1 MPAKFIEFTPEEMA
15 NAPPLEPALKGLL
28 RSQNL
33 HEEVIMA
40 FRCNEV
46 LSRSVFVALDTTIE
60 GLTKTAETF
69 RIKVASGEFVHKRE
83 MAKLISAWQQGK
95 VDQDT
100 KQKVDA
106 VCKAHGEPIAMLPE
120 EYESLLVSFA
130 KIHGKFHDAKLPAQS
145 YFEAFQDK
153 LQEGRLKPES
163 LAQVVSLAEEEAFEA
178 TKPESK
184 SFAIHLD
191 SSLTVQS
198 KKRYIAKVP
207 SSIEELRLKY
217 AIMSNMWLLSK
228 LRSPGRPLFS
238 DLDEHTWPKFLEILL
253 SDDNFLCERRIHG
266 GKKVLAPDWN
276 SCLEYEFQLRKKACK
291 IIREFQKPIVTAL
304 REAYEDPQHRMTHWI
319 SLLSLSNGREQ
330 SDASELAVL
339 KKRLAAYERAA
350 NRPQKAMKGAQSSDA
365 GSSSY
370 QEGGKGN
377 EGQSKS
383 KGKQTKGS
391 KGGKGGKK
399 GKKDNTQSS
408 KGANTFRKFDEISRL
423 GARKHYH
430 PKDREAPFI
439 CYKFQK
445 HGCDDPA
452 CQRLHICVGCGKP
465 DTPYDDCGCLDTIL

>member
-1 MPAKFIEFTPEEMA
+1 MHVSAARWFLIFRGIESKTLLFCKVVHSLVGLVSLSLTVVRTFVGFFSHGCVASFCWFEPYALFVTAKFVFPLFVMPAKFIEFTPEEMA
-15 NAPPLEPALKGLL
+15 NAPPLEPGLEGLL

-40 FRCNEV
+40 FRVNEV

-60 GLTKTAETF
+60 GLSKTAETF
-69 RIKVASGEFVHKRE
+69 GINVASGEFVHKRE

-106 VCKAHGEPIAMLPE
+106 VCKAHGEPVAMLPE

-153 LQEGRLKPES
+153 LQEGRIKPES
-163 LAQVVSLAEEEAFEA
+163 LPQVVSLAEEEAFEA

-198 KKRYIAKVP
+198 KKRYIAKIP
-207 SSIEELRLKY
+207 SCIEELRSKY
-217 AIMSNMWLLSK
+217 TIMSNMWLLSK

-238 DLDEHTWPKFLEILL
+238 DLDEHTWSKFLETLL
-253 SDDNFLCERRIHG
+253 SEDNFLCERRIHG

-276 SCLEYEFQLRKKACK
+276 SCLEYEFQLRKQACK
-291 IIREFQKPIVTAL
+291 IIREFQKPIATAL
-304 REAYEDPQHRMTHWI
+304 REAYEDPQHRMSHWI

-330 SDASELAVL
+330 PEASELAVL
-339 KKRLAAYERAA
+339 KKRLAAYERASSK
-350 NRPQKAMKGAQSSDA
+350 PQKAMKGAHSYDA
-365 GSSSY
+365 GTSSY
-370 QEGGKGN
+370 PEGGKRVQRSV
-377 EGQSKS
+377 ERQ
-383 KGKQTKGS
+383 GKASERNKR
-391 KGGKGGKK
+391 
-399 GKKDNTQSS
+399 
-408 KGANTFRKFDEISRL
+408 RKRRQERQE
-423 GARKHYH
+423 K
-430 PKDREAPFI
+430 
-439 CYKFQK
+439 
-445 HGCDDPA
+445 
-452 CQRLHICVGCGKP
+452 
-465 DTPYDDCGCLDTIL
+465 